1 MTTTQPTAQPALQPT
16 TQPTTQPT
24 AQPDAQLPAQS
35 AARPTAGRAAT
46 AAGRRAVR
54 VTGGVTAPAGTDSR
68 GGDGDTAV
76 ARRGAAASTRSTRA
90 LLTCAVLTTPV
101 FGIVSLAQAFT
112 REGFDLLRHPLSMLS
127 TGDLGWLQIGTF
139 WITAVLT
146 VAGAIGLRR
155 AMRGTPGGTW
165 APRLLLVEGAGL
177 AAAGV
182 FVMDPGDGFPAGT
195 PLGAPAG
202 MSWHAML
209 HMAAGSVAF
218 TALIAA
224 CFVLGRHFARAGRGG
239 HAVASRLSGLA
250 LLLGNAWAMSGG
262 RAGSLTLCVGV
273 LVAMAWVSVAAAVR
287 RADLAQ
293 GR

>member
-1 MTTTQPTAQPALQPT
+1 MTTSQPVTPSA
-16 TQPTTQPT
+16 
-24 AQPDAQLPAQS
+24 AQS
-35 AARPTAGRAAT
+35 AAQSAGHPAGRSVTPSAAHPT
-46 AAGRRAVR
+46 PV
-54 VTGGVTAPAGTDSR
+54 S
-68 GGDGDTAV
+68 
-76 ARRGAAASTRSTRA
+76 ASSTRA
-90 LLTCAVLTTPV
+90 LLTCAMLATPV

-112 REGFDLLRHPLSMLS
+112 REGFDLLRHPVSMLS
-127 TGDLGWLQIGTF
+127 TGDLGWVQIGNF

-155 AMRGTPGGTW
+155 AMRGAPGGTW
-165 APRLLLVEGAGL
+165 APRLLLAVGAGL

-182 FVMDPGDGFPAGT
+182 FGMDPGDGFPAGT

-209 HMAAGSVAF
+209 HMVAGSVAF

-224 CFVLGRHFARAGRGG
+224 CFVLGRHFARAKRGG
-239 HAVASRLSGLA
+239 HAVASRVAGLA
-250 LLLGNAWAMSGG
+250 LLFGNAWAMSGG

-273 LVAMAWVSVAAAVR
+273 LVAMAWVSVAAAVK